1 MCLGDDPNPKS
12 LPVVSVVA
20 AGEHRSGSHLSWT
33 KEGEGWQLEMLG
45 SLLGERSSVWE
56 DLV

>member
-12 LPVVSVVA
+12 LPTVLVVA

-33 KEGEGWQLEMLG
+33 KDWQLEMLG
-45 SLLGERSSVWE
+45 GLLGERSSVWE